1 MTDRPPVPATLPP
14 TPTLNKVR
22 LDAIA
27 RDVSHEFLNELVA
40 LFLADVDQKLER
52 LSDDIR
58 ERNLER
64 ALASAHTL
72 KGAAASLGV
81 VRFRVVAGKLEDFLE
96 RGDWRA
102 SDTTLVRLLRE
113 FAHVRSV
120 LGPQDAAASP

>member
-1 MTDRPPVPATLPP
+1 VTDRPPQPTFPP
-14 TPTLNKVR
+14 TPTLSKVR

-27 RDVSHEFLNELVA
+27 RDVSHEFLNELVV
-40 LFLADVDQKLER
+40 LFLTDVDKKLER
-52 LSDDIR
+52 LSDAVR
-58 ERNLER
+58 ERDLEQS
-64 ALASAHTL
+64 LASAHAV

-81 VRFRVVAGKLEDFLE
+81 LRFRVVAAKLEDFLQ

-120 LGPQDAAASP
+120 LGPQDVAASP

>member
-1 MTDRPPVPATLPP
+1 VTDRPPPTTLPP
-14 TPTLNKVR
+14 TPTLSKVR

-27 RDVSHEFLNELVA
+27 RDVSREFLDELVA
-40 LFLADVDQKLER
+40 LFLTDVAKKLER
-52 LSDDIR
+52 LSDVIR
-58 ERNLER
+58 ERDLEQ
-64 ALASAHTL
+64 ALASAHDL

-81 VRFRVVAGKLEDFLE
+81 LRLRAVAGKLEDFLQ

-120 LGPQDAAASP
+120 LAPEQRAVAP